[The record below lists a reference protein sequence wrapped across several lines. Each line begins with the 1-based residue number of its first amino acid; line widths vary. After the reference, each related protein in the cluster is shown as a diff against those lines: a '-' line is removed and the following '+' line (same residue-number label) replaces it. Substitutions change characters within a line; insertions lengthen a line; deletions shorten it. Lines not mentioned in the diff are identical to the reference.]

1 MPLKLKLRAGE
12 SLYLSGALIRNGSSN
27 TELEVM
33 NKVPILREKDIML
46 QDQATTPCKQVYFAL
61 QTLYLEPES
70 ERTIYK
76 ELSRLSVEIL
86 KAAPSTAQLL
96 EKIHEEVTEKS
107 YFRALKTA
115 KELYVYEGQLID
127 HAKSTE

>member
-1 MPLKLKLRAGE
+1 VPLKLKLRAGE